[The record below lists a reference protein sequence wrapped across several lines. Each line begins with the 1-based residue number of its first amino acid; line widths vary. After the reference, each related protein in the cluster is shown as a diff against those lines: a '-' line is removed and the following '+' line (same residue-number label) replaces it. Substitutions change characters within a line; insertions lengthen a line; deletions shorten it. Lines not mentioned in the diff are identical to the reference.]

1 MKKRIHTRAVVILM
15 SAIVVVMTSSNYSVA
30 QPYEDAKTFVESVAS
45 KVVAN
50 IKNPQLNDEQRLQRY
65 GQIFDYAL
73 DSKLIARIA
82 IGHHLRKATPEQ
94 KVQYF
99 KDFRSYII
107 DIYADRFGGHADAS
121 LKVLS
126 EMRTTKND
134 TLVSAK
140 IKGPNLSPKNVIFRV
155 RSSDDDYKI
164 VDVTVDGVSLV
175 LTKRSEFSSIVY
187 NQGLKGLLKAL
198 AKKRFDRPDPAAIFG
213 AF

>member
-1 MKKRIHTRAVVILM
+1 MKKRIHTGAVVILM

-50 IKNPQLNDEQRLQRY
+50 IKDPHLNEGQRLQRY

-73 DSKLIARIA
+73 DSRLIARIA

-99 KDFRSYII
+99 KDFQSYII
-107 DIYADRFGGHADAS
+107 DIYADRFGGHADAK
-121 LKVLS
+121 LEVLS
-126 EMRTTKND
+126 KMRTTKND

-140 IKGPNLSPKNVIFRV
+140 IKGPNLSPKDVIFRV
-155 RSSDDDYKI
+155 RNSDGKFKI

-175 LTKRSEFSSIVY
+175 LTKRSEFNSLVY
-187 NQGLKGLLKAL
+187 NQGIDGLLKAL
-198 AKKRFDRPDPAAIFG
+198 AKKRFDGPDPTMIFD